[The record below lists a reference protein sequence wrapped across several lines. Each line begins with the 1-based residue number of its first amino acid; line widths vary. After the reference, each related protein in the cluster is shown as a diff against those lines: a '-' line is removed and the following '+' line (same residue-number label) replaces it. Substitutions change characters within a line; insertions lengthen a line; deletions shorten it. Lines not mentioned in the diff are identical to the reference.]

1 MHAEAPARLARPTP
15 AALLLLSAGMSA
27 AVLSGCHSHSAAFEP
42 APQPVVEPAEP
53 ARLTAELSLF
63 GDDDIAWASPDS
75 LPADPIPMTASPDSA
90 DVSRVTTAEQGADFD
105 PTISADGRYMV
116 FASTQHSL
124 NADIY
129 IKRTGSKVIT
139 QLTNDPGRDVMPSIS
154 PDGAWIAFA
163 SDRVSN
169 WNIYV
174 MPVTG
179 GRPVQITSGP
189 NAELHPSWSPD
200 GTRLAFSK
208 LGSSSGKWEI
218 WVTEVSN
225 TATPHFI
232 GYGLFPEWCPKPGT
246 GPTGGDLLLYQR
258 SAERGDRAFGIW
270 TLEYKDGD
278 VGSPSQMAGSATTA
292 YINPTW
298 SPDGAYIVFASVEQ
312 PGAVQSI
319 NSLRFGDSDL
329 WMMSADGSTRV
340 SLTTGGASD
349 LMPAWGSD
357 GKIYFV
363 STRTG
368 NDNIW
373 SIDAGEAMYAAGL
386 SPSLPYA
393 NVPTGE

>member
-1 MHAEAPARLARPTP
+1 MHAEAQARHARTTP
-15 AALLLLSAGMSA
+15 AALLLLSAGLTA
-27 AVLSGCHSHSAAFEP
+27 AVLSGCHSHSTTVESAPRPAAETEVPEP
-42 APQPVVEPAEP
+42 VA
-53 ARLTAELSLF
+53 AELSLF
-63 GDDDIAWASPDS
+63 GDDEIAWSSPDR
-75 LPADPIPMTASPDSA
+75 LPADPIPLTASPDSA

-116 FASTQHSL
+116 FASTQHNL

-179 GRPVQITSGP
+179 GRPVQITSSP

-208 LGSSSGKWEI
+208 LGSTSGKWEI

-278 VGSPSQMAGSATTA
+278 VGSPSQMAGSAT
-292 YINPTW
+292 
-298 SPDGAYIVFASVEQ
+298 
-312 PGAVQSI
+312 
-319 NSLRFGDSDL
+319 
-329 WMMSADGSTRV
+329 
-340 SLTTGGASD
+340 
-349 LMPAWGSD
+349 
-357 GKIYFV
+357 
-363 STRTG
+363 
-368 NDNIW
+368 
-373 SIDAGEAMYAAGL
+373 
-386 SPSLPYA
+386 
-393 NVPTGE
+393 